1 VAAQEEAD
9 MRDELPI
16 ETDEEIAIDPVCGA
30 TVDLDQAREHA
41 LSTEFEGRDYR
52 FCGTECRRHFESE
65 PTRYAV
71 PGRARP

>member
-1 VAAQEEAD
+1 
-9 MRDELPI
+9 MREELPI
-16 ETDEEIAIDPVCGA
+16 ESDEEIAIDPVCGA

-41 LSTEFEGRDYR
+41 LTTEYEGRDYV
-52 FCGTECRRHFESE
+52 FCGPKCRLIFESR

>member
-1 VAAQEEAD
+1 MREEP
-9 MRDELPI
+9 LI
-16 ETDEEIAIDPVCGA
+16 ESDEEIAADPVCGA

-41 LSTEFEGRDYR
+41 LTSEYEGRDYV
-52 FCGTECRRHFESE
+52 FCGPACRLIFESR